1 MKDKVEGVKVLPPTP
16 SIVTRIRNP
25 ETETETWRQLTLA
38 SPDPRLLTPR
48 HGTVAALRGTPARS
62 SAPSGVL
69 TRRFLAPKLDPEA
82 CNSPSLKQKAEAA
95 EVEEPL
101 PLNSPVVDPT
111 PAPSLATTTEHNL
124 TTQSVDLTN
133 TSVRTTK
140 SSIGAPFSPLLSST
154 ATTFGPE
161 QEERTFS
168 ELAETS
174 YGGGAG
180 PQLDTTTFKIETYRR
195 VLDGLKSKS
204 GVEDKSMLMS
214 AWTAH
219 R

>member
-69 TRRFLAPKLDPEA
+69 TRRFLVPKLDPEA

-101 PLNSPVVDPT
+101 PLSSPVVDPT
-111 PAPSLATTTEHNL
+111 PAPPLATSTEHNL

-140 SSIGAPFSPLLSST
+140 SSISAPFSPLLSST

-174 YGGGAG
+174 RGGGAG
-180 PQLDTTTFKIETYRR
+180 PQLDTTTSKIEKYRR
-195 VLDGLKSKS
+195 VLDGLKSQS

>member
-48 HGTVAALRGTPARS
+48 HGTAAALRGTPARG

-69 TRRFLAPKLDPEA
+69 TRRFLVPKLDPEA

-111 PAPSLATTTEHNL
+111 PAPPLATSTEHNL

-174 YGGGAG
+174 RGGGAG
-180 PQLDTTTFKIETYRR
+180 PQLDTTTSKIEIYRR
-195 VLDGLKSKS
+195 VLEGLKSQS

>member
-1 MKDKVEGVKVLPPTP
+1 MYHSLFA
-16 SIVTRIRNP
+16 
-25 ETETETWRQLTLA
+25 LA
-38 SPDPRLLTPR
+38 VFHT
-48 HGTVAALRGTPARS
+48 
-62 SAPSGVL
+62 
-69 TRRFLAPKLDPEA
+69 
-82 CNSPSLKQKAEAA
+82 
-95 EVEEPL
+95 
-101 PLNSPVVDPT
+101 
-111 PAPSLATTTEHNL
+111 

-133 TSVRTTK
+133 TSVRTIK

-174 YGGGAG
+174 RGGGAG
-180 PQLDTTTFKIETYRR
+180 PQLDTTTSKIEMYRR
-195 VLDGLKSKS
+195 VLDGLKSQS
-204 GVEDKSMLMS
+204 GVEDKSMLIS